1 MTKAH
6 FLKLS
11 IVVLLFGYLGYM
23 ALTSFELD
31 LNHGKANAS
40 NRASATTANLVQ
52 TELYQQLAKPIIER
66 RCVVCHACYDAPCQ
80 LKMSSAAG
88 IERGANPDLVYD
100 GTRLTAASPN
110 RLFIDASGPSE
121 WRQRGFHPVLNE
133 RQQTA
138 EANIEGSLL
147 AQMLLLKQ
155 QHPLPSEKI
164 LDDRFDVS
172 LGREQQC
179 TTIEQFG
186 SYAKKQPM
194 AGMPYGLP
202 GLAADEHA
210 TLIDWLAQ
218 GAAMPERLQLTAS
231 DQQAVDKLEQFLN
244 ADSLKMQLSARYI
257 YEHLFASHLYFD
269 TLATTGQQ
277 PQFYVLLRS
286 ATPPGQ
292 PLQVIASRRPYD
304 DPGVDRVY
312 YRLQPVVSSIVHK
325 THQPYEINDD
335 LMTKWQQWFTDADYE
350 VATLPG
356 YQPEVAANPLT
367 AFAQLPVNAR
377 YRFMLERAEHTIMGY
392 IKGPVCRGQVALN
405 VINDRFWVYF
415 VAPDIISSAKLD
427 TFYQSQQANLRLPAE
442 DESTTLPTHWL
453 AFAKRQGNYLR
464 ARNEFMTKAVDSER
478 YLTTASIWSGEGEN
492 QNASLTVFRHFDNA
506 TVVKGLVGTPP
517 KTAWVIDYVLLER
530 IHYLLVAGFDVHGNF
545 GHQLMTRLYMDFLR
559 MEGESNFLAFLPP
572 AQRRSEL
579 ANWYQNSAP
588 ELSQFLKDDIN
599 DFTQPSGISFSSDDH
614 KAELYQLFGQHLR
627 RVQPDNYQLHNSKLS
642 KSSTQ
647 LLTQLGKITGVP
659 ATTLPEVT
667 MMMIAPADGSD
678 PELFTLIRNS
688 AHFNVNSLFAE
699 EDNRDPA
706 NDNMTLV
713 HGLLGS
719 YPDAFWNLQETDI
732 AKLVAAAQR
741 ISNEQD
747 YAALLDQFGVRRTNP
762 NFWTFS
768 DNINALFQQQNPV
781 TGGWLDYNRLENR

>member
-1 MTKAH
+1 MSKAH
-6 FLKLS
+6 YFKLS
-11 IVVLLFGYLGYM
+11 IVVLLFGCLGYVTL
-23 ALTSFELD
+23 ANFKLD
-31 LNHGKANAS
+31 LNYGK
-40 NRASATTANLVQ
+40 ASATNRAAATAATSEQ
-52 TELYQQLAKPIIER
+52 TELYQQLAKPIIEQ

-100 GTRLTAASPN
+100 GARLTAATPN
-110 RLFIDASGPSE
+110 RLFIDASGPAE

-133 RQQTA
+133 RRQTA
-138 EANIEGSLL
+138 EANIQASLL

-155 QHPLPSEKI
+155 QHPLPAEQL
-164 LDDRFDVS
+164 LDDSFDLS

-179 TTIEQFG
+179 TTIEHFD
-186 SYAKKQPM
+186 SYAKKQPL

-202 GLAADEHA
+202 GLAEDEHA
-210 TLIDWLAQ
+210 TLIEWLAQ
-218 GAAMPERLQLTAS
+218 GAAMPETLQLTAA
-231 DQQAVDKLEQFLN
+231 DLQAVEKLEQFLN
-244 ADSLKMQLSARYI
+244 ADSLKLQLSARYI

-269 TLATTGQQ
+269 AQTTADQP
-277 PQFYVLLRS
+277 PQFFTLVRS
-286 ATPPGQ
+286 VTPPGQ
-292 PLQVIASRRPYD
+292 PVQVIASRRPYD

-312 YRLQPVVSSIVHK
+312 YRLRPVVSSIVHK
-325 THQPYEINDD
+325 THMPYAINNK
-335 LMTKWQQWFTDADYE
+335 LVSKWQQWFIDAEYT

-356 YQPEVAANPLT
+356 YQPEIAANPLT

-405 VINDRFWVYF
+405 VINDHFWVYF
-415 VAPDIISSAKLD
+415 VDPDIISSARLD
-427 TFYQSQQANLRLPAE
+427 TFYESQKANLRLPAE

-453 AFAKRQGNYLR
+453 EFAKRQGNYLR
-464 ARNEFMTKAVDSER
+464 ARNDFMAKTVDNGR
-478 YLTTASIWSGEGEN
+478 YLTPASIWNGEGEN

-506 TVVKGLVGTPP
+506 TVVKGLVGASP

-572 AQRRSEL
+572 AERRAQL
-579 ANWYQNSAP
+579 VDWYQNSAP
-588 ELSQFLKDDIN
+588 ELSRFLDEDMTPFN
-599 DFTQPSGISFSSDDH
+599 QPSGINFSTDDH

-627 RVQPDNYQLHNSKLS
+627 RVQPAQYQLKNSRLS
-642 KSSTQ
+642 SSNTE
-647 LLTQLGKITGVP
+647 LLAQLGTLTGVP
-659 ATTLPEVT
+659 ATTLPEIS
-667 MMMIAPADGSD
+667 MLMITPADGSE

-719 YPDAFWNLQETDI
+719 YPDAFWQLQEADI
-732 AKLVAAAQR
+732 AKLVTAAQR
-741 ISNEQD
+741 IGNEQD

-768 DNINALFQQQNPV
+768 DNINALFQQRNPI